1 MIQQRQKTGFTL
13 IELLVVI
20 AIIAILIAL
29 LLPAVQQARESARRS
44 TCKNQVKQI
53 VLALHNYHGT
63 HKMFPAGYF
72 SRPNPSSTVTSLQ
85 IRATGFVMLL
95 PFMDQ
100 SSLYNLY
107 NFDIGTGGGP
117 DQSGGGQTYNQNA
130 FLAKTKLPIFQCPSA
145 NSRLLSTNTNPRDGH
160 LDVSDA
166 GSSFASS
173 YAFSSGNKYGTGNG
187 QFWAIY
193 FGSSNAFDSGIMT
206 PNSGTRFRDVVD
218 GTTNTFIVG
227 EAEQN
232 DLRTDYSGTV
242 SAIDNGDVTIRR
254 HAFWTEGQHHSVRS
268 TFMPPFRSIEDCVL
282 SFAPGAWRDCNY
294 SFGSPHV
301 GGLHMGMADGA
312 VRFVSENV
320 NLSTWRYLGSMG
332 DGNVIGEF

>member
-1 MIQQRQKTGFTL
+1 MIQQRKKTGFTL

-29 LLPAVQQARESARRS
+29 LLPAVQQAREAARRS

-63 HKMFPAGYF
+63 HKVFPAGYY
-72 SRPNPSSTVTSLQ
+72 SRDNPGSTATNLEN
-85 IRATGFVMLL
+85 RATGFVMLL

-117 DQSGGGQTYNQNA
+117 DQSGGGQTFNQNA

-145 NSRLLSTNTNPRDGH
+145 NTKLLNINTNPREGH
-160 LDVSDA
+160 LDASDT
-166 GSSFASS
+166 GSSYTSS
-173 YAFSSGNKYGTGNG
+173 YAFSSGNKYGAGNG
-187 QFWAIY
+187 AFWAIY
-193 FGSSNAFDSGIMT
+193 TGITNSAEAGILTANSS
-206 PNSGTRFRDVVD
+206 TRIRDVTD
-218 GTTNTFIVG
+218 GTSNTFILG

-232 DLRTDYSGTV
+232 DLTTDTSGTV
-242 SAIDNGDVTIRR
+242 SAIDDSDVTIRR
-254 HAFWTEGQHHSVRS
+254 HAFWTEGQHHSARS
-268 TFMPPFRSIEDCVL
+268 TYMPPFKSIEDCVL
-282 SFAPGAWRDCNY
+282 SFAPGAWRDCTY
-294 SFGSPHV
+294 SFGSPHI

-320 NLSTWRYLGSMG
+320 NLSTWRNLGSMA